1 VSQASELVNRQIA
14 AFNHRDL
21 DAFVACYFANARIT
35 QADSSLLAAG
45 HPEIR
50 TVYGELFR
58 QSPALNAEIR
68 ARIEVGSFV
77 IDEELLTGFVMVGMP
92 TQLHVAAAYRVADG
106 LIQGVQLFG

>member
-1 VSQASELVNRQIA
+1 VSQASELVDRQIA

-21 DAFVACYFANARIT
+21 DAFVACYSADARIA

-50 TVYGELFR
+50 TVYGELFL
-58 QSPALNAEIR
+58 QSPELNAEIR

-77 IDEELLTGFVMVGMP
+77 IDEELLTAFVMVGMP
-92 TQLHVAAAYRVADG
+92 TQLHAAAAYRVAEG
-106 LIQGVQLFG
+106 LIPGVQLFG

>member
-1 VSQASELVNRQIA
+1 VSQASELVDRQIA

-21 DAFVACYFANARIT
+21 DAFVACYSADARIA

-50 TVYGELFR
+50 TVYGELFL
-58 QSPALNAEIR
+58 QSPELNAEIR

-77 IDEELLTGFVMVGMP
+77 IDEELLTAFVMVGMP
-92 TQLHVAAAYRVADG
+92 TQLHAAAAYRVAEG

>member
-1 VSQASELVNRQIA
+1 MSQASELVDRQIA

-21 DAFVACYFANARIT
+21 DAFVACYSADARIA
-35 QADSSLLAAG
+35 QPDSSLLASG
-45 HPEIR
+45 HLEIR

-58 QSPALNAEIR
+58 QSPELNAEIR

-92 TQLHVAAAYRVADG
+92 PQLHAAAAYRVADG
-106 LIQGVQLFG
+106 LIQSVQLFG